1 MERLQQNNDTLQ
13 QSIKQIKDN
22 SRNLEKEKD
31 VLVKN
36 HLDELRNVANNMRNV
51 GSMFTDEEMSAQKVG
66 ATVHENLE
74 IFKIQGARNQ
84 I

>member
-31 VLVKN
+31 VLVMK